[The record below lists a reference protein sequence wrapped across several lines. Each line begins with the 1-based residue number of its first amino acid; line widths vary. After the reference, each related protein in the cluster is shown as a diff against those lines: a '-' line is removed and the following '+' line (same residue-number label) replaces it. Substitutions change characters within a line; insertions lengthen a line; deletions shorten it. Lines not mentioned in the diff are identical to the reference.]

1 MGVRLDGFHA
11 TLAQEQRPALLM
23 LLSAVGALFLIVCSN
38 VANLQLGRAA
48 TRMREIGIRQ
58 ALGAGRARLV
68 RQLLTESMLLSL
80 MGGLLG
86 LALAAAA
93 RAALLRFAPAAIPA
107 FAELRIDLWVV
118 LFNVVITVCAPLLFG
133 IVPALTSCRAEN
145 LRDRSEGS
153 RGGRGMRD
161 FLVACEV
168 ALSVVLVVGAGLLIR
183 SLVRLEKVDPGF
195 NPEHA
200 VSFHVLFPDVR
211 YAKAEQVIRAV
222 EDFEGRIRS
231 HDQVR
236 AVGANMTIP
245 LHGYAWSGDAT
256 VEGRAAGDYEREL
269 RHNAV
274 TAEFFR
280 AMGTPLV
287 RGRLLNEFDG
297 TKSPP
302 VTLVNETLAK
312 VYFRG
317 EDAIG
322 KRLKFGK
329 PQDTKDDPWV
339 TVVGVVA
346 DEKQDGMDASVQ
358 PEVYVPLTQAEADGG
373 VGLAFVIRG
382 TGNPEA
388 FAAAAR
394 HDLHAIDKDL
404 AITDVA
410 TLGDLVRASVGD
422 QRFRTSLL
430 SGFAGIALFLA
441 ALGVYGV
448 LAYSVAQR
456 SREIGIRMAL
466 GASPARL
473 FGMVVGEG
481 MRPVL
486 AGSIVG
492 LAGAYAI
499 ASLIK
504 SLLFDVAP
512 MDPLTYLTTFAIL
525 AAVAL
530 CACAVPALRAIGAD
544 PLISL
549 REQ

>member
-1 MGVRLDGFHA
+1 
-11 TLAQEQRPALLM
+11 
-23 LLSAVGALFLIVCSN
+23 
-38 VANLQLGRAA
+38 
-48 TRMREIGIRQ
+48 
-58 ALGAGRARLV
+58 
-68 RQLLTESMLLSL
+68 
-80 MGGLLG
+80 
-86 LALAAAA
+86 
-93 RAALLRFAPAAIPA
+93 
-107 FAELRIDLWVV
+107 
-118 LFNVVITVCAPLLFG
+118 
-133 IVPALTSCRAEN
+133 
-145 LRDRSEGS
+145 
-153 RGGRGMRD
+153 
-161 FLVACEV
+161 
-168 ALSVVLVVGAGLLIR
+168 
-183 SLVRLEKVDPGF
+183 
-195 NPEHA
+195 
-200 VSFHVLFPDVR
+200 
-211 YAKAEQVIRAV
+211 
-222 EDFEGRIRS
+222 
-231 HDQVR
+231 
-236 AVGANMTIP
+236 MTIP
-245 LHGYAWSGDAT
+245 LGGYAWSGDAT
-256 VEGRAAGDYEREL
+256 VEGRSAGDYEREL

-274 TAEFFR
+274 TPDFFR

-287 RGRLLNEFDG
+287 RGRWLNEFDG

-302 VTLVNETLAK
+302 VTLVNETLAR

-322 KRLKFGK
+322 KRLKFDK
-329 PQDTKDDPWV
+329 PQDSKDDPWV
-339 TVVGVVA
+339 MVVGVVA
-346 DEKQDGMDASVQ
+346 DEKQDSMDAIVQ

-373 VGLAFVIRG
+373 VRLAFVIRG

-410 TLGDLVRASVGD
+410 TLGDVVRASVGD

-473 FGMVVGEG
+473 FGMVVGDG

-499 ASLIK
+499 AGLIK

-512 MDPLTYLTTFAIL
+512 VDPPTYLTTFAIL

-530 CACAVPALRAIGAD
+530 CACAVPATRAIGAD